1 MPGPPGSRGDKPRP
15 QEPHPLRVQVCLEN
29 TSLEA
34 RMHLRALSTVRRITA
49 ARVFSPNPANR
60 ERFTKELADI
70 GVPIAA
76 VEQTRTVK

>member
-1 MPGPPGSRGDKPRP
+1 
-15 QEPHPLRVQVCLEN
+15 
-29 TSLEA
+29 
-34 RMHLRALSTVRRITA
+34 MHLRALSTVRRITA

-76 VEQTRTVK
+76 VEQTRTVKWFRVSSSGMKGFSLRSCGYVLL